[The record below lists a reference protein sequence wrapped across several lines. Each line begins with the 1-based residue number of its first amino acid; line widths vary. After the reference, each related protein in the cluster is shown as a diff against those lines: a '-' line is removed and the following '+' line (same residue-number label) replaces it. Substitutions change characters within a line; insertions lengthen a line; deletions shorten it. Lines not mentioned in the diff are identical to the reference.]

1 MGSAADLLPAR
12 RSDHLVLQT
21 WVYHVPSLSVSF
33 LIVGDYGVAGL
44 ASPPPLRAGERA
56 VPLRVGVEAKIPGL
70 TDGRQPPPP
79 PAAAA
84 L

>member
-1 MGSAADLLPAR
+1 MGSAADHLLPAP
-12 RSDHLVLQT
+12 RSDPLVLQT
-21 WVYHVPSLSVSF
+21 WVYHVPSLSFSV

-56 VPLRVGVEAKIPGL
+56 VPLRVGVEAKVPGL
-70 TDGRQPPPP
+70 TDGREPPT